1 MVYVCGILFLSCGV
15 VMNVRTGLGVAPM
28 STVPYLMYIIEGLS
42 LGTAS
47 FIVYC
52 VFVVAQ
58 LLLVRYPDVKILL
71 QIPVSLL
78 FSVFIDVLDIWLFPF
93 TATGLI
99 DGLVM
104 LVIARIVHSARRDAD
119 RLRAARS
126 RCARRHGADALPGV
140 SL

>member
-1 MVYVCGILFLSCGV
+1 
-15 VMNVRTGLGVAPM
+15 MNARTGLGVAPM

-78 FSVFIDVLDIWLFPF
+78 FSVFIDVLDIWLFHLPQRDSSM
-93 TATGLI
+93 AWSCWSSPY
-99 DGLVM
+99 
-104 LVIARIVHSARRDAD
+104 RSQRSA
-119 RLRAARS
+119 
-126 RCARRHGADALPGV
+126 
-140 SL
+140 

>member
-15 VMNVRTGLGVAPM
+15 VMNARTGLGVAPM

-78 FSVFIDVLDIWLFPF
+78 FSVFIDVLDI
-93 TATGLI
+93 
-99 DGLVM
+99 
-104 LVIARIVHSARRDAD
+104 ARRDAD